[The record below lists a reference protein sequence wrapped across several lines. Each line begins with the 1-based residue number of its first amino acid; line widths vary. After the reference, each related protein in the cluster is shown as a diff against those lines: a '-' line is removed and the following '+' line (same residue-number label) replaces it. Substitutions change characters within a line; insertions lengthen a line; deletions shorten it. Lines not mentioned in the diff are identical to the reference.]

1 MSLTSQSDYDARLD
15 VSLSHSSG
23 STYTGAFTPA
33 GENQFGTARIFA
45 ESEMALRISTKG
57 GLNATYH
64 RGTDLAFPVNPPHP
78 VLSGHAASLT
88 PYLIGHAAS
97 LTPY

>member
-64 RGTDLAFPVNPPHP
+64 RGTDLAFPVNPPP
-78 VLSGHAASLT
+78 PADEVGT
-88 PYLIGHAAS
+88 PRPSPRA
-97 LTPY
+97 